1 MCDAVEVDPRTE
13 SVLATVS
20 VTVTLGVGGSVFET
34 VAAND
39 TDGVGGKDCVAD
51 TLSNGVVV
59 EVRPESVDVGVE
71 S

>member
-13 SVLATVS
+13 SVLVTVS
-20 VTVTLGVGGSVFET
+20 VTVTLGVGGIVFET

-39 TDGVGGKDCVAD
+39 TDGVGGKDCVVD
-51 TLSNGVVV
+51 TLSDGVVV
-59 EVRPESVDVGVE
+59 EVGPESVDVGVE